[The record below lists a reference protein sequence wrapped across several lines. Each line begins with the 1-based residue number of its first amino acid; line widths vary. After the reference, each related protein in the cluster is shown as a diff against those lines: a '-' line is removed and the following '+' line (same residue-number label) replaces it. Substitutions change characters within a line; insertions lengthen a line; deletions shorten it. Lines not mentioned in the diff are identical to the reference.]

1 MARKPSTRQCGRCGC
16 HNETK
21 LTSCRQ
27 CGTAL
32 IKRRFKMTPER
43 IKLVKA
49 LATDKGLIIG
59 SDDELYRLR
68 LGAYGVGSCKE
79 FKRQADFNRFIKDL
93 KKLPGK
99 RAA

>member
-1 MARKPSTRQCGRCGC
+1 M
-16 HNETK
+16 
-21 LTSCRQ
+21 
-27 CGTAL
+27 
-32 IKRRFKMTPER
+32 
-43 IKLVKA
+43 KA